1 MLKEETSMKKQI
13 MKLFGIAMVTFT
25 VSFVS
30 GLSFYAVSHQA
41 PAPQQLQAEESITTE
56 DTVAAAVIPQ

>member
-1 MLKEETSMKKQI
+1 MKKQV

-30 GLSFYAVSHQA
+30 GLSFYAVSHHVSA
-41 PAPQQLQAEESITTE
+41 PDQLQAQETMTE
-56 DTVAAAVIPQ
+56 DATASAEIPQ